1 MEVTIGVGHNIWIY
15 LQILQRESIYCFCFL
30 MSWNFSPI
38 FHLYGG
44 KVSPGLHSCF
54 ETPNWE
60 ILGWQAL
67 PGDSEVKTSAWNA
80 GDLGSIPGLGRSPG
94 ERNGNPLQYS
104 CLENPVEGGAW
115 WATVHGISK
124 SQTRLNDF
132 TFTDAGKDLRQE
144 EKGMT
149 EDKMVWWHY
158 QLDGHE
164 FEQAL
169 RVGLGQGSLACC
181 SPWGCKESNTTE
193 WLN

>member
-132 TFTDAGKDLRQE
+132 TFTYSVNKYIKKVML
-144 EKGMT
+144 M
-149 EDKMVWWHY
+149 
-158 QLDGHE
+158 LDII
-164 FEQAL
+164 FLVKKYNLFINSSIMYSAIL
-169 RVGLGQGSLACC
+169 CV
-181 SPWGCKESNTTE
+181 ESF
-193 WLN
+193 